1 MQDINELQE
10 AFDRQEAE
18 RVRQGHNDNQD
29 SKRDR
34 QTESESAV
42 GVNTT
47 AAMRTGGEQSRRPF
61 AAGIKKNCSITI

>member
-47 AAMRTGGEQSRRPF
+47 AAMRTGANSHGGPLPL
-61 AAGIKKNCSITI
+61 G